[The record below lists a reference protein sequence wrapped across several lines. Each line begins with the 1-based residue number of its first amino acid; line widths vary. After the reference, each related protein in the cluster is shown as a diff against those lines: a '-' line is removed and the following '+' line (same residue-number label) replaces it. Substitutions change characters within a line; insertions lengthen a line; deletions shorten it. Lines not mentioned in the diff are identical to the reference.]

1 MWFIHFFSSFFCTLE
16 GLVNAIHEFSMEE
29 WMKFYGQNFMYEK
42 LNFHGTKKHE
52 ISSSAL
58 HPKYN

>member
-1 MWFIHFFSSFFCTLE
+1 MDEVL
-16 GLVNAIHEFSMEE
+16 L
-29 WMKFYGQNFMYEK
+29 MKFYEKIFMYEK

-58 HPKYN
+58 HPKSN